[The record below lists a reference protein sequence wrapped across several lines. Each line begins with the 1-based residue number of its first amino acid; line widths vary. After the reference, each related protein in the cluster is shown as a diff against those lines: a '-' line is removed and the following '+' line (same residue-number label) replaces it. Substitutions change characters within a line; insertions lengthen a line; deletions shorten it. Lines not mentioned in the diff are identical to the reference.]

1 MLSSLSK
8 GVTDGI
14 YFVAHAPPPPRKV
27 IPYSR
32 KIVDKTTAMAIRY
45 FNKRM
50 TCLTTFRASVEKE
63 KGRSRH
69 TLDV

>member
-1 MLSSLSK
+1 MSK
-8 GVTDGI
+8 DKILPVGSAF
-14 YFVAHAPPPPRKV
+14 YC
-27 IPYSR
+27 

-63 KGRSRH
+63 KGRRDERGEARIF
-69 TLDV
+69 TVPLRRDYWRD